1 MGIAKPD
8 MWQYPAL
15 ARQREEDCEFNQ
27 LWVVASLRLAQVV
40 ASLKLAQA
48 IRKHCAFSA
57 VGFDFSGGA
66 IPQA

>member
-1 MGIAKPD
+1 M
-8 MWQYPAL
+8 
-15 ARQREEDCEFNQ
+15 NSSQ

-48 IRKHCAFSA
+48 IRKHRVFSA
-57 VGFDFSGGA
+57 VDFGFSGGA